1 MRIIMNVKEQKE
13 QWKTFVK
20 ITARLDIS
28 PEDSIAEINTGTKV
42 FERIKASLLAD
53 GGGVNED
60 GSAWLCK

>member
-28 PEDSIAEINTGTKV
+28 PEDSIAETQELKYLK
-42 FERIKASLLAD
+42 ELKHHY
-53 GGGVNED
+53 
-60 GSAWLCK
+60 

>member
-1 MRIIMNVKEQKE
+1 MRIIMNLTEKKE

-28 PEDSIAEINTGTKV
+28 PGDSIAEINTGTKV

-60 GSAWLCK
+60 GSVWLCK